1 MCNKI
6 RTFSQWYFLKQ
17 YHQVTLFAYKNEL
30 KLFNNQCF
38 SFRLKTVFLTN
49 WTDDSFHIKSTLT
62 LRIFSQQQSFHALLS
77 QSKVIMIFETSE
89 WHYVNLG
96 ETLKK
101 KKKKNEM
108 KRNSS

>member
-1 MCNKI
+1 MLFIQTKNSFSNK
-6 RTFSQWYFLKQ
+6 LN
-17 YHQVTLFAYKNEL
+17 L
-30 KLFNNQCF
+30 
-38 SFRLKTVFLTN
+38 
-49 WTDDSFHIKSTLT
+49 TDDSFHIKSTLT

-101 KKKKNEM
+101 KKKKKM
-108 KRNSS
+108 KWKETVPNTI